1 MKAFLLALSVF
12 TTATHALDRPKLQI
26 LNAGEKT
33 VEVFWKAPDGKRV
46 PNGKIEPGKDSIIG
60 TSLGHRFVIVDDG
73 KETEVMSQ
81 VPVQT
86 FRHDPKAKNGVP
98 VFYTQVVR
106 AQGYPICG
114 SEKVSPYALKEA
126 AYLADLMLAKRP
138 DVRGAMIASG
148 SRLCILAHDEFTTDQ
163 PEWAWLEKVP
173 VPDFET
179 MTIKDSR
186 DARAR
191 GMGGSATDPFCSCAE
206 ENLLAYDG
214 DPYSTEC
221 IFIHEF
227 AHNIH
232 LRGLANVDP
241 TFDQRVKA
249 AFDSAM
255 KAGLWAGKYASVN
268 HHEYFAEGVQS
279 WFDNNREND
288 HDHNHV
294 NTRSELLA
302 YDPGLA
308 ALCREVFGDTELK
321 YTKPTTRLT
330 GHLAGYD
337 PIKAPKF
344 EWPERLRKA
353 KVAIREAAQ
362 KRSDA
367 ATKVVSASAEKNA
380 AKAAATLH
388 QTRVIAGW
396 TLHISAKIDQ
406 AALNKAL
413 PLLQAQLEEIV
424 RLVPAKAVAELQK
437 VPMWVNPE
445 YPKVRPRA
453 EYHPGSD
460 WLRENGRDPVMAK
473 AVEFTNVRIFE
484 EETRR
489 MPNFAL
495 HELAHAY
502 HHRSLR
508 MSYSNLEIKNAYEK
522 AKASGKY
529 ERVERRDS
537 EGRSHMDRA
546 YAMTTP
552 QEYLAECT
560 EAYFSRNDFFPFT
573 RDELKQHD
581 PEMFT
586 LLEKLWG
593 VKPVTSP

>member
-1 MKAFLLALSVF
+1 MLRSLIAILFIQVAQVE
-12 TTATHALDRPKLQI
+12 ALDRPKLQI
-26 LNAGEKT
+26 INAGEKA
-33 VEVFWKAPDGKRV
+33 VEVFWMAPDGKRV

-60 TSLGHRFVIVDDG
+60 TTLGHRFVIVDDG
-73 KETEVMSQ
+73 KETEVVSQ
-81 VPVQT
+81 VPVQA
-86 FRHDPKAKNGVP
+86 FRHDSKAKDGVP
-98 VFYTQVVR
+98 AFYTQVVR

-114 SEKVSPYALKEA
+114 SAKVSPYALKEA

-138 DVRGAMIASG
+138 DVREAMIASG

-163 PEWAWLEKVP
+163 PEWAWLKKMP
-173 VPDFET
+173 VPGFES
-179 MTIKDSR
+179 MSIKDYR

-206 ENLLAYDG
+206 ENLLAYHG

-241 TFDQRVKA
+241 TFDRRVKS

-255 KAGLWAGKYASVN
+255 KAGLWKGKYASVN
-268 HHEYFAEGVQS
+268 HHEYFAEGVQN

-294 NTRSELLA
+294 NTRAELLA

-308 ALCREVFGDTELK
+308 ALCREVFGETELK

-330 GHLAGYD
+330 GHLTGYD
-337 PIKAPKF
+337 PAKAPKF
-344 EWPERLRKA
+344 EWPERLEKA
-353 KVAIREAAQ
+353 KASIRAAAV

-367 ATKVVSASAEKNA
+367 EHKVVSASAEKNA
-380 AKAAATLH
+380 AKAAATSP

-413 PLLQAQLEEIV
+413 PLLQAQLEEIIRV
-424 RLVPAKAVAELQK
+424 VPAKAVSELQK
-437 VPMWVNPE
+437 VPLWINPE
-445 YPKVRPRA
+445 YPKVPPRA
-453 EYHPGSD
+453 EFHPDAG
-460 WLRENGRDPVMAK
+460 WLQNNGRNPAMAK
-473 AVEFTNVRIFE
+473 GVEFTNVRIFE
-484 EETRR
+484 AETRR

-502 HHRSLR
+502 HNRTVR
-508 MSYSNLEIKNAYEK
+508 MSFGNLEIKNAYET
-522 AKASGKY
+522 AKSSGKY
-529 ERVERRDS
+529 DRVERKDS
-537 EGRSHMDRA
+537 EGRSHLDRA

-552 QEYLAECT
+552 QEYFAEST

-573 RDELKQHD
+573 RGELKLHD
-581 PEMFT
+581 PKMFA

-593 VKPVTSP
+593 VNSSP